1 VIIIFDTGLKPMVMY
16 LLSSL
21 TFTLVCKIGGDKELQ
36 TTCDNNY
43 VAMIGSRRCMSLQ
56 CGCCCVVVKQWLL
69 ML

>member
-43 VAMIGSRRCMSLQ
+43 VAMIGS
-56 CGCCCVVVKQWLL
+56 
-69 ML
+69 